1 MKQYGNYH
9 YYVEGEDDKKIIN
22 TLKTDMQQI
31 IPGKVEVFNV
41 IDKFFSKMQIMNLKR
56 GTTVVLV
63 FDTDTG
69 KVENLKKNIAFLSKQ
84 SVIKEIICITQIM
97 NLEDELV
104 RSCNIK
110 SIKQLTKS
118 KSDKDFKRDVLRIT
132 NLSKRL
138 AECNFDFSSFWAKS
152 PSGSYEN
159 FGNGAERVRIKNK
172 K

>member
-9 YYVEGEDDKKIIN
+9 YYVEGEDDKKIVN

-41 IDKFFSKMQIMNLKR
+41 IEKSFSKMQIMNLKR

-118 KSDKDFKRDVLRIT
+118 KSDKDFKRDVLKIT
-132 NLSKRL
+132 NLGKRL
-138 AECNFDFSSFWAKS
+138 AECSFDFSSFWAKS
-152 PSGSYEN
+152 PSGTYKN
-159 FGNGAERVRIKNK
+159 FENGAKRVRINNK